1 LKKGH
6 FIAFFKTR
14 KFGLLA
20 NFIHMKKLFLF
31 LWLLALNC
39 HLHAQVKK
47 QELKQDDPVLAMLD
61 SLQQQKYFERADI
74 CDDTASLNIHG
85 YHADS
90 IPVFS
95 DEIYLA
101 RLQKLDAESPF
112 DLVFNE
118 HVKKYIEVYTV
129 KKRKVVSR
137 VLGLSHLYFPLFED
151 ALDRHGLPMELKYLA
166 IVESALNPVAV
177 SRSGAGGL
185 WQFILS
191 TGKLYGLKVN
201 SYIDERRDP
210 YLATEAAC
218 TYMKYLYKTFGDWQ
232 MVLAAYNC
240 GPGAVSR
247 AIRRSGGKN
256 TYWELR
262 PWLPTETQ
270 NYVPAFIAATYA
282 MHHSADHNI
291 YPVLPKKEFFFAD
304 TLKLRSR
311 INLHEVSG
319 LLGINYDD
327 LSFLN
332 PAYKVG
338 IMPLNDKGNTL
349 VLPPRYTGIF
359 LQNQSLIETASSEKI
374 SANIRYASNEPTITK
389 SNTGKKWIKVKRGET
404 LLAIANA
411 QGCSMKDIR
420 RWNRLK
426 SNRVKAGKVLVIHMS
441 EKSSVNAVAQA
452 SPMIPEVQTQATD
465 SLTPLADTLAFSAG
479 PKVVFHVVQKGDTLW
494 SIASRYKGTTVEE
507 IKKANRLE
515 HAPLRVGV
523 KLKIPLRS

>member
-1 LKKGH
+1 M
-6 FIAFFKTR
+6 
-14 KFGLLA
+14 A
-20 NFIHMKKLFLF
+20 NLIYMKKPFLLLLF
-31 LWLLALNC
+31 LALNSY
-39 HLHAQVKK
+39 LPAQVKK

-90 IPVFS
+90 LPVFS
-95 DEIYLA
+95 DDIYLA

-118 HVKKYIEVYTV
+118 HVRKYIEVYTV

-151 ALDRHGLPMELKYLA
+151 AFDRHGLPMELKYLA

-191 TGKLYGLKVN
+191 TGKLYGLRVN
-201 SYIDERRDP
+201 SFIDERRDP

-218 TYMKYLYKTFGDWQ
+218 AYMKYLYKTFGDWQ

-282 MHHSADHNI
+282 MHHAADHNI

-304 TLKLRSR
+304 TLRLRKR
-311 INLHEVSG
+311 LDLHEVSQI
-319 LLGINYDD
+319 LGMSYED

-332 PAYKVG
+332 PAYKLG
-338 IMPLNDKGNTL
+338 IVPLNDKGYTL
-349 VLPPRYTGIF
+349 VLPPRYTGVF
-359 LQNQSLIETASSEKI
+359 LQNQGIIETASAEKI
-374 SANIRYASNEPTITK
+374 SSNIKYATEETTRAQ
-389 SNTGKKWIKVKRGET
+389 TGSVKKWIKVKSGQS

-411 QGCSMKDIR
+411 HGCSMAEIR

-426 SNRVKAGKVLVIHMS
+426 SNRVKAGKVLVIHTP
-441 EKSSVNAVAQA
+441 EKPFVNPAPQVNQPLLEAQTLA
-452 SPMIPEVQTQATD
+452 SD
-465 SLTPLADTLAFSAG
+465 SLSQHVDSLALSAI
-479 PKVVFHVVQKGDTLW
+479 PKVIFHVVQKGDTLW
-494 SIASRYKGTTVEE
+494 SIASRYKGTTVDE
-507 IKKANRLE
+507 IKKANQLE
-515 HAPLRVGV
+515 HAPLRVGI
-523 KLKIPLRS
+523 KLKIPLKS